1 MTRPDDT
8 GAETLGETSSWLH
21 SVPAR
26 DLTGA
31 TLGDF
36 QVERLLGRGGMGEV
50 YLATQISLNRPVALK
65 VLRPDLLTKPTYLSR
80 FEAEATAVAKLNHP
94 NIVHIYM
101 LGAVGEVRFIA
112 MEYVQGSNLRDYL
125 RKKGAVDYPLALSI
139 MRQAGLAVGAA
150 GEIGLVHRDIKP
162 ENLLLTRKGQVK
174 VTDFGLCRDLDPARV
189 NLTQTG
195 ITMGT
200 PLYMSPEQAQGHD
213 LDHRSD
219 LYSLG
224 VTFYH
229 MLAGVPPFKA
239 DSPLA
244 LALKHVKDTPASI
257 AVHRP
262 DVPPELDRL
271 VLKLM
276 AKSPAD
282 RYQSAAEMLRD
293 LARVR
298 EAMHAPSTVQPVA
311 DVPGSSAAVEAAP
324 PVPAGT
330 PSGTAAVSG
339 SRAATLRTRFL
350 SADAAP
356 PWLGRRAGSAL
367 VALGLAAG
375 AAAGWANRPGDLL
388 SPAAA
393 GAGTPAMPGLW
404 MDPRWQAVERGLSPE
419 DQYLYA
425 QVRAPKEVQEAAWL
439 AVPGHFPNSR
449 EWASRA
455 YTQLARLL
463 LVRHDVDRLRA
474 LAEEVDRWEG
484 GQTHEKELAAI
495 IRAGAKALDRDL
507 EGVLADF
514 KERVR
519 YQDLTDP
526 ALIGLSV
533 EVTDQAER
541 AASGAGA
548 ATNNVLARNTLHGI
562 RQQLVARLFQT
573 GIRDPLFARLRAG

>member
-1 MTRPDDT
+1 
-8 GAETLGETSSWLH
+8 
-21 SVPAR
+21 
-26 DLTGA
+26 
-31 TLGDF
+31 
-36 QVERLLGRGGMGEV
+36 
-50 YLATQISLNRPVALK
+50 
-65 VLRPDLLTKPTYLSR
+65 
-80 FEAEATAVAKLNHP
+80 
-94 NIVHIYM
+94 
-101 LGAVGEVRFIA
+101 
-112 MEYVQGSNLRDYL
+112 
-125 RKKGAVDYPLALSI
+125 
-139 MRQAGLAVGAA
+139 
-150 GEIGLVHRDIKP
+150 
-162 ENLLLTRKGQVK
+162 
-174 VTDFGLCRDLDPARV
+174 
-189 NLTQTG
+189 
-195 ITMGT
+195 
-200 PLYMSPEQAQGHD
+200 MSPEQAQGHD

-298 EAMHAPSTVQPVA
+298 EALHAPSTVQPVA
-311 DVPGSSAAVEAAP
+311 DVPGPSAAVEAAP
-324 PVPAGT
+324 
-330 PSGTAAVSG
+330 SGAAAAAAAESRAG
-339 SRAATLRTRFL
+339 SRAETFRTRFL
-350 SADAAP
+350 AADAAP
-356 PWLGRRAGSAL
+356 PWLGRRAGAAL

-375 AAAGWANRPGDLL
+375 AAVGWANRPADLL
-388 SPAAA
+388 SPSSA
-393 GAGTPAMPGLW
+393 GAGAPSMPGLW
-404 MDPRWQAVERGLSPE
+404 MDPRWKAVERGLSAE

-439 AVPGHFPNSR
+439 AVPGHYPNSR
-449 EWASRA
+449 EWAARA

-495 IRAGAKALDRDL
+495 IRAGARALDRDL
-507 EGVLADF
+507 DGVLADF

-519 YQDLTDP
+519 PVDLTDP
-526 ALIGLSV
+526 ALLGLSV
-533 EVTDQAER
+533 DVIGQAER
-541 AASGAGA
+541 AASGADAG
-548 ATNNVLARNTLHGI
+548 TNNVLSRNALNGI
-562 RQQLVARLFQT
+562 RQLLVNKLFQ
-573 GIRDPLFARLRAG
+573 IRDPQFLRLRAG